1 MATASKDQV
10 HPQYKGDRE
19 ILTTLLQS
27 SPNDYNLVELA
38 RLNIRYQGFPGARDI
53 QQDLATILQQWQ
65 LTVEELYE
73 KTREIH
79 STGKIYRKSAGG
91 DEEDWT

>member
-65 LTVEELYE
+65 LTVEELYQ

-79 STGKIYRKSAGG
+79 STGKIYRKSAA